1 MNRMKARRAA
11 RQQREGSM
19 VDLNLVSLIDIFTIL
34 IFFLLANASD
44 VEVLPNTR
52 TVRLPESTAEKS
64 PRPTVVIVVS
74 GQDIVVQGRKVAS
87 VPEVLASDQEVIA
100 ALKNELD
107 YQSGRPSV
115 KPAALGAGTNP
126 EDPSADDAKV
136 DKDITI
142 MGDRDIP
149 YKLLRKV
156 MVTCAQANYSR
167 ISFAVVKRAQ
177 G

>member
-1 MNRMKARRAA
+1 
-11 RQQREGSM
+11 M

-34 IFFLLANASD
+34 IFFLLANASE

-52 TVRLPESTAEKS
+52 AVRLPESTAEKP
-64 PRPTVVIVVS
+64 PRPTVVVVINGS
-74 GQDIVVQGRKVAS
+74 DIVVQGRKVAS
-87 VPEVLASDQEVIA
+87 VPEVMAGEGEVIA
-100 ALKNELD
+100 ALKTELD
-107 YQSGRPSV
+107 YQSGRPTLALAS
-115 KPAALGAGTNP
+115 PAGNTAGA
-126 EDPSADDAKV
+126 EAAI

-156 MVTCAQANYSR
+156 MLTCAQANYSK
-167 ISFAVVKRAQ
+167 ISFAVIKRAQ

>member
-1 MNRMKARRAA
+1 MRGLKARRAA
-11 RQQREGSM
+11 RKEREGSV
-19 VDLNLVSLIDIFTIL
+19 VDLNLVALIDIFTIL

-52 TVRLPESTAEKS
+52 TVRLPESTAEQA

-74 GQDIVVQGRKVAS
+74 ANDIVVQGRKVAS
-87 VPEVLASDQEVIA
+87 VPEELASDAEVIA
-100 ALKNELD
+100 ALKTELD
-107 YQSGRPSV
+107 YQSGRPTL
-115 KPAALGAGTNP
+115 KLTAAKGEEG
-126 EDPSADDAKV
+126 DKV

-142 MGDRDIP
+142 MGDREIP

-156 MVTCAQANYSR
+156 MLTCAQANYSK
-167 ISFAVVKRAQ
+167 ISFAVLKKAQ